1 MTFSP
6 SCCHFLHRLFLYNL
20 DRRDSRDENLSN
32 SVVKTLTRMLIH
44 FSSRYVTRSKGGEVV
59 RFLLWVENKTGI
71 RILMLVRGC
80 TVGNSHEIAEMEGT
94 HEWSFS
100 QKW

>member
-44 FSSRYVTRSKGGEVV
+44 FSSRYVTRSKGVFLSAAPKKESKHSQHALRRREWL
-59 RFLLWVENKTGI
+59 RFLTLPCGGEK
-71 RILMLVRGC
+71 
-80 TVGNSHEIAEMEGT
+80 E
-94 HEWSFS
+94 
-100 QKW
+100 